1 MRAAYIVSAVRTPV
15 GRAVKG
21 TIKNVRPEELTTL
34 VVKEAIARVPGL
46 QGADIDDVIIGCAM
60 PEGTQG
66 MNIARIA
73 VFKAGLPVTVP
84 AMTINRFCSSG
95 LQAIALACENIMC
108 GFNDVIVAGGVES
121 MSAVPMG
128 GFNMLPDPELV
139 DITPE
144 AFTPMGLTAE
154 IVAERF
160 GISRETQDQFA
171 YESHMK
177 AARAQK
183 EGVFK
188 DEIVPVKYFDYATRE
203 WKMFEVDECVRPD
216 TTLEALAKLKP
227 VFKKDGTVTAGN
239 SSPINDGAAAVV
251 VMSEDAVK
259 RYGVKPMLR
268 FINYQVAGVPP
279 EIMGIG
285 PTEAIPKLLRKTGL
299 KMEDIGLWELNEAF
313 AAQASYCV
321 EKLGLDKSKVNVNG
335 GAIALGHPLGATG
348 AKLTV
353 QIAYEMRRRKVKYG
367 VVSMCIGGGMGAAGV
382 FELVE

>member
-46 QGADIDDVIIGCAM
+46 QGADIDDVIMGCAM
-60 PEGTQG
+60 PEGSQG

-95 LQAIALACENIMC
+95 LQAIALACQNIMC

-128 GFNMLPDPELV
+128 GFNMLPDPDLV

-160 GISRETQDQFA
+160 GVTREKQDQFA

-177 AARAQK
+177 AARAQN

-188 DEIVPVKYFDYATRE
+188 DEIVPVKFFDYATKE
-203 WKMFEVDECVRPD
+203 WKMFEVDECVRPE
-216 TTLEALAKLKP
+216 TNLETLAKLKP

-251 VMSEDAVK
+251 VMSEDALK

-268 FINYQVAGVPP
+268 FVNYQVAGVAP

-285 PTEAIPKLLRKTGL
+285 PTEAIPKLLRKTGFR
-299 KMEDIGLWELNEAF
+299 MEDIGLWELNEAF

-353 QIAYEMRRRKVKYG
+353 QIAYEMRRRNVKYG
-367 VVSMCIGGGMGAAGV
+367 VVSMCIGGGMGAAGL
-382 FELVE
+382 FELV

>member
-46 QGADIDDVIIGCAM
+46 QGADIDDVIMGCAM
-60 PEGTQG
+60 PEGSQG
-66 MNIARIA
+66 MNIARIT

-95 LQAIALACENIMC
+95 LQAIALACQNIMC

-128 GFNMLPDPELV
+128 GFNMLPDPDLV

-160 GISRETQDQFA
+160 GVTREKQDQFA

-177 AARAQK
+177 AARAQN

-188 DEIVPVKYFDYATRE
+188 DEIVPVKFFDYATKE
-203 WKMFEVDECVRPD
+203 WKMFEVDECVRPE
-216 TTLEALAKLKP
+216 TNLETLAKLKP

-251 VMSEDAVK
+251 VMSEDALK

-268 FINYQVAGVPP
+268 FVNYQVAGVAP

-285 PTEAIPKLLRKTGL
+285 PTEAIPKLLRKTGFR
-299 KMEDIGLWELNEAF
+299 MDDIGLWELNEAF

-353 QIAYEMRRRKVKYG
+353 QIAYEMRRRNVKYG
-367 VVSMCIGGGMGAAGV
+367 VVSMCIGGGMGAAGL
-382 FELVE
+382 FELV